1 LIFKKSLLET
11 PMKTKYQL
19 KIAIGLVFLL
29 IACPAIL
36 FATGNVT
43 VYSPDRQIRLEVF
56 DQGGT
61 LSYHIQYKSKEVIS
75 NSAMRISIDKT
86 VLTNQATIS
95 GSTTYSVNESYPWY
109 GAHSIAVNHFNG
121 AKIKLMHGKTAFML
135 DVHVFNDAAAFS
147 FIIPG
152 GKDDSRIPDETT
164 EFNVPAGST
173 IWYHDLNGHYEGQH
187 TKKLVDSVSVG
198 QWIAPPATFKL
209 PGNTGYASITEADLK
224 NYAGMALQSAGK
236 GKLVLQ
242 LADHHPI
249 SHPYELRYS
258 KEDIARVSK
267 PAAIRG
273 TINTP
278 WRVVMI
284 GADLNALVNCD
295 VVHNLC
301 PPPDKKYFPEGIHT
315 SWVKPGRAVWQYLD
329 GAGDKTVN
337 NMKEY
342 SRLAAELGF
351 EHNILEG
358 FWEKW
363 SDDELKDL
371 VNYSK
376 QRGVSI
382 WVWMHSKD
390 LRDSSVRLA
399 RFKRCHD
406 LGIAGLKIDFF
417 DNEAKEVVD
426 LYQDILVETA
436 QLHLTVDFHGS
447 NKPTGQLRTWPNELT
462 REAVKGMESSRLADR
477 ATHSTTLP
485 FTRFLAGP
493 AEYTPVHF
501 GERRKNTT
509 WANQIASAVILS
521 APVLTYAASP
531 QHLLENPGV
540 DIIKSIPSIWDET
553 IVLKPSAIGEL
564 AVFARR
570 KGNTW
575 FLAVMNGTQPK
586 NIQIPL
592 SFLKASAK
600 CSNLSDD
607 PDNTGALKNG
617 SSVVKTTDVI
627 SLSLGTG
634 GGYVARFNLQ

>member
-1 LIFKKSLLET
+1 
-11 PMKTKYQL
+11 
-19 KIAIGLVFLL
+19 
-29 IACPAIL
+29 
-36 FATGNVT
+36 
-43 VYSPDRQIRLEVF
+43 VF
-56 DQGGT
+56 DHAGT
-61 LSYHIQYKSKEVIS
+61 VSYSVYYMDKPVI
-75 NSAMRISIDKT
+75 NTSAMQISIDK
-86 VLTNQATIS
+86 VMLTDKATI
-95 GSTTYSVNESYPWY
+95 GTSTTYTVNESYPWY
-109 GAHSIAVNHFNG
+109 GAHSVAVNHYNG
-121 AKIKLMHGKTAFML
+121 AKIKLLHDKISFLL
-135 DVHVFNDAAAFS
+135 DVRVFNDAAAFS
-147 FIIPG
+147 FTIQG
-152 GKDDSRIPDETT
+152 SKGSARIPDELT
-164 EFNVPAGST
+164 EFNIPTGST

-187 TKKLVDSVSVG
+187 TRKLIDSVKSG

-209 PGNTGYASITEADLK
+209 PGVTGYASITEADLK
-224 NYAGMALQSAGK
+224 NYAGMALQAKGP

-267 PAAIRG
+267 PAAISG
-273 TINTP
+273 TITTP
-278 WRVVMI
+278 WRVIMV
-284 GADLNALVNCD
+284 GADLNTLVNCD
-295 VVHNLC
+295 AVHNLC
-301 PPPDKKYFPEGIHT
+301 PPPDKKYFPEGIKT

-329 GAGDKTVN
+329 GSGDKTVN

-342 SRLAAELGF
+342 SKLAAQLGF

-358 FWEKW
+358 FWTKW
-363 SDDELKDL
+363 TDAQIRELVDYSQPL
-371 VNYSK
+371 GVN
-376 QRGVSI
+376 I

-390 LRDSSVRLA
+390 LRDATVRHA
-399 RFKRCHD
+399 EFKRCHD

-426 LYQDILVETA
+426 LYEDILAETA
-436 QLHLTVDFHGS
+436 QLHLMVDFHGS

-462 REAVKGMESSRLADR
+462 REAVKGMESSKLADR

-509 WANQIASAVILS
+509 WTNQIASAVILS

-553 IVLKPSAIGEL
+553 IVLEPSAIGEL

-570 KGNTW
+570 KGSTW

-586 NIQIPL
+586 SIQIPL
-592 SFLKASAK
+592 KFLKSTAK
-600 CSNLSDD
+600 CTSLSDD
-607 PDNTGALKNG
+607 GDNTGSLKTG
-617 SSVVKTTDVI
+617 SSTAKPTDV
-627 SLSLGTG
+627 LSLNLGVG
-634 GGYVARFNLQ
+634 GGYVGRYTIQ

>member
-1 LIFKKSLLET
+1 MKILKKIKLAISLVL
-11 PMKTKYQL
+11 
-19 KIAIGLVFLL
+19 LVV
-29 IACPAIL
+29 ACPSIL
-36 FATGNVT
+36 FAAGNIT
-43 VYSPDRQIRLEVF
+43 VYSPDKQLRLEVF
-56 DQGGT
+56 DHLGT
-61 LSYHIQYKSKEVIS
+61 LSYSVYFKSKPVI
-75 NSAMRISIDKT
+75 NTSALQISIDKNT
-86 VLTNQATIS
+86 LTNQVTID
-95 GSTTYSVNESYPWY
+95 GSTSYTVNESYPWY
-109 GAHSIAVNHFNG
+109 GAHAVAINHCNG
-121 AKIKLMHGKTAFML
+121 AKIKLLHGKSSFLL
-135 DVHVFNDAAAFS
+135 DVRVFNDAAAFS
-147 FIIPG
+147 FEIPG
-152 GKDDSRIPDETT
+152 DKNSSRIPDEAT
-164 EFNVPAGST
+164 EFNIPAGST

-187 TKKLVDSVSVG
+187 VKKQIDSVKTG

-209 PGNTGYASITEADLK
+209 PGDAGYASIAEADLK
-224 NYAGMALQSAGK
+224 NYAGMALQANGK

-267 PAAIRG
+267 PAAIAG
-273 TINTP
+273 TITTP
-278 WRVVMI
+278 WRVIMV
-284 GADLNALVNCD
+284 GADLNTLVNCD
-295 VVHNLC
+295 AVHNLC
-301 PPPDKKYFPEGIHT
+301 PPPNKEYFPQGINT

-329 GAGDKTVN
+329 GSGDKTVN

-342 SRLAAELGF
+342 SRLASELGF

-358 FWEKW
+358 FWSKW
-363 SDDELKDL
+363 SDDEIKDL
-371 VNYSK
+371 VSYSK

-390 LRDSSVRLA
+390 LRDSSVRHA
-399 RFKRCHD
+399 QFKRCHD

-426 LYQDILVETA
+426 LYEDILTETA
-436 QLHLTVDFHGS
+436 RLHLMVDFHGS
-447 NKPTGQLRTWPNELT
+447 NKPTGQMRTWPNELT
-462 REAVKGMESSRLADR
+462 REAVKGMESSKLEDR

-509 WANQIASAVILS
+509 WTNQIASAVILS

-531 QHLLENPGV
+531 QHLLANPGV
-540 DIIKSIPSIWDET
+540 DIIKSIPSVWDET
-553 IVLKPSAIGEL
+553 VVLQPSAIGEL

-586 NIQIPL
+586 SIKIPL
-592 SFLKASAK
+592 TYLKASAK
-600 CSNLSDD
+600 CTSINDD
-607 PDNTGALKNG
+607 PDNTGALKTG
-617 SSVVKTTDVI
+617 SSAAKPTDI
-627 SLSLGTG
+627 LSLNLGIG
-634 GGYVARFNLQ
+634 GGYVGRYTIQ

>member
-1 LIFKKSLLET
+1 MKTIQNLKTALCLIWLAMACPSLL
-11 PMKTKYQL
+11 
-19 KIAIGLVFLL
+19 
-29 IACPAIL
+29 
-36 FATGNVT
+36 FAADNII
-43 VYSPDRQIRLEVF
+43 VYSPDKQVRLEVF
-56 DQGGT
+56 DQRGT
-61 LSYHIQYKSKEVIS
+61 ISYHVHYKNKAVI
-75 NSAMRISIDKT
+75 NTSAMQISIDQT
-86 VLTNQATIS
+86 MLTSQATI
-95 GSTTYSVNESYPWY
+95 GESTTYSVNETYPWY

-121 AKIKLMHGKTAFML
+121 AKIKLLHGKISFLL
-135 DVHVFNDAAAFS
+135 DVRVFNDATAFS
-147 FIIPG
+147 FTIPG
-152 GKDDSRIPDETT
+152 SKNSSRIPDEST
-164 EFNVPAGST
+164 EFNLPAGST

-187 TKKLVDSVSVG
+187 VKKLIDSVKAG

-209 PGNTGYASITEADLK
+209 PDGTGYAAITEADLK
-224 NYAGMALQSAGK
+224 DYAGMALQANGQ
-236 GKLVLQ
+236 GKLILQ
-242 LADHHPI
+242 LAHHHPI

-258 KEDIARVSK
+258 KDDIARVSK
-267 PAAIRG
+267 PAAISG

-284 GADLNALVNCD
+284 GADLNTLVNCD
-295 VVHNLC
+295 AVHNLC

-315 SWVKPGRAVWQYLD
+315 AWVKPGRAVWQYLD

-358 FWEKW
+358 FWGKW
-363 SDDELKDL
+363 SDEEIKDL

-376 QRGVSI
+376 QRGVRI
-382 WVWMHSKD
+382 WVWMHSKN
-390 LRDSSVRLA
+390 LRDSSA
-399 RFKRCHD
+399 RHAQFKRCHD
-406 LGIAGLKIDFF
+406 LGISGLKIDFF

-426 LYQDILVETA
+426 LYQDILLETA
-436 QLHLTVDFHGS
+436 QLHLMVDFHGS

-462 REAVKGMESSRLADR
+462 REAVKGMESSKLEDR

-485 FTRFLAGP
+485 FTRFLVGP

-509 WANQIASAVILS
+509 WTDQIASAVILS

-531 QHLLENPGV
+531 QHLLANPGV

-553 IVLKPSAIGEL
+553 IVLKPSEIGEL

-592 SFLKASAK
+592 SFLKTPAQCTSI
-600 CSNLSDD
+600 NDD
-607 PDNTGALKNG
+607 PDNTGALKTGNTIA
-617 SSVVKTTDVI
+617 KATDV
-627 SLSLGTG
+627 LSLNLGVG
-634 GGYVARFNLQ
+634 GGYVGRYTIQ

>member
-1 LIFKKSLLET
+1 MSLI
-11 PMKTKYQL
+11 
-19 KIAIGLVFLL
+19 ILL
-29 IACPAIL
+29 ITCPPVL
-36 FATGNVT
+36 FALGNVI
-43 VYSPDRQIRLEVF
+43 VYSPDKQVRLEVF
-56 DQGGT
+56 NKAGA
-61 LSYHIQYKSKEVIS
+61 LSYNIQYKNKAVI
-75 NSAMRISIDKT
+75 NASALHISVDKS
-86 VLTNQATIS
+86 VLTNHATITGNS
-95 GSTTYSVNESYPWY
+95 TYSINESYPWY
-109 GAHSIAVNHFNG
+109 GAHSLAVNHFNG
-121 AKIKLMHGKTAFML
+121 AKIKLQHGKISYQL
-135 DVHVFNDAAAFS
+135 DVRVFNDAAAFS

-152 GKDDSRIPDETT
+152 NKNDKRIPDETT

-187 TKKLVDSVSVG
+187 TKKSIDSISAG

-209 PGNTGYASITEADLK
+209 PGNAGYASITEADLK
-224 NYAGMALQSAGK
+224 NYAGMALQSAGQ

-258 KEDIARVSK
+258 KDDIARVSK
-267 PAAIRG
+267 PAAING
-273 TINTP
+273 TITTP

-284 GADLNALVNCD
+284 GSDLNTLVNCD
-295 VVHNLC
+295 AVHNLC
-301 PPPDKKYFPEGIHT
+301 PPPDKKYFPDGILT
-315 SWVKPGRAVWQYLD
+315 SWIKPGRAVWQYLD

-363 SDDELKDL
+363 SDDEIKDL
-371 VNYSK
+371 TSYSK
-376 QRGVSI
+376 QKGVDI

-390 LRDSSVRLA
+390 LRDASLRQA
-399 RFKRCHD
+399 KFKRCHD
-406 LGIAGLKIDFF
+406 LGISGLKIDFF

-426 LYQDILVETA
+426 LYQDILMETA
-436 QLHLTVDFHGS
+436 QLHLMVDFHGS

-509 WANQIASAVILS
+509 WTNQIASAVILT

-531 QHLLENPGV
+531 QHLLENPGG
-540 DIIKSIPSIWDET
+540 DIIKSIPSTWNET
-553 IVLKPSAIGEL
+553 IVLQPSAIGEL

-575 FLAVMNGTQPK
+575 FLAVMNGAQPK
-586 NIQIPL
+586 NIQISL

-600 CSNLSDD
+600 CSSLTDD
-607 PDNTGALKNG
+607 PDNTGALKTQN
-617 SSVVKTTDVI
+617 SVVKPTDVV

>member
-1 LIFKKSLLET
+1 METIKKLKTAISLILLLST
-11 PMKTKYQL
+11 Y
-19 KIAIGLVFLL
+19 
-29 IACPAIL
+29 PALL
-36 FATGNVT
+36 FAVNITI
-43 VYSPDRQIRLEVF
+43 YSPDKQLRLDVF
-56 DQGGT
+56 DHEGT
-61 LSYHIQYKSKEVIS
+61 VSYSVYYKDKPVI
-75 NSAMRISIDKT
+75 NTSAMQISIDKI
-86 VLTNQATIS
+86 VLTNKATI
-95 GSTTYSVNESYPWY
+95 GTSTTYTTNESYPWY
-109 GAHSIAVNHFNG
+109 GAHSVAVNHYNG
-121 AKIKLMHGKTAFML
+121 AKVKLLHGKTSFLL
-135 DVHVFNDAAAFS
+135 DVRVFNDAAAFS
-147 FIIPG
+147 FTIPG
-152 GKDDSRIPDETT
+152 SKSISRIPDEFT
-164 EFNVPAGST
+164 EFNIPAGST

-187 TKKLVDSVSVG
+187 TKKLIDSVKSG

-209 PGNTGYASITEADLK
+209 PGTTGYASITEADLK
-224 NYAGMALQSAGK
+224 NYAGMALQAREP

-267 PAAIRG
+267 PAAIKG
-273 TINTP
+273 AITTP
-278 WRVVMI
+278 WRVIMV
-284 GADLNALVNCD
+284 GDDLNALVNCD
-295 VVHNLC
+295 AVHNLC

-342 SRLAAELGF
+342 SKLAARLGF

-358 FWEKW
+358 FWTKW
-363 SDDELKDL
+363 SDAEVKDL

-376 QRGVSI
+376 PLGVSI

-390 LRDSSVRLA
+390 LRDPKVRHA
-399 RFKRCHD
+399 EFKRCHD

-426 LYQDILVETA
+426 LYEDILVETA
-436 QLHLTVDFHGS
+436 QLHLMVDFHGS
-447 NKPTGQLRTWPNELT
+447 NKPTGQLRTWPHELT
-462 REAVKGMESSRLADR
+462 REAVKGMESSKLADR
-477 ATHSTTLP
+477 ATHSTTIP

-509 WANQIASAVILS
+509 WTNQIASAVILS

-540 DIIKSIPSIWDET
+540 DIIKSIPAIWDET
-553 IVLKPSAIGEL
+553 IVLQPSAIGEL

-575 FLAVMNGTQPK
+575 FLAVMNGTESK

-592 SFLKASAK
+592 KFLKETAK
-600 CSNLSDD
+600 CTSISDD
-607 PDNTGALKNG
+607 GDNSGSLKTG
-617 SSVVKTTDVI
+617 SSTAKPTDV
-627 SLSLGTG
+627 LSLNLGIG
-634 GGYVARFNLQ
+634 GGYVGRYTIN